1 MIGMSKTLTAI
12 YRELRVP
19 TGDENKVEIKFDTNE
34 GQIIIGFPK
43 HSLFYLRREIENIQ
57 KDQ

>member
-1 MIGMSKTLTAI
+1 MSKTLRAV

-19 TGDENKVEIKFDTNE
+19 IGNKNQVEIKFDTNE
-34 GQIIIGFPK
+34 GQIIIGFPRI
-43 HSLFYLRREIENIQ
+43 SLMYMKSAIESIQ